1 MADGSLLFK
10 TALDDSGLV
19 KGLGNVKKVAVNA
32 FGVSAKAV
40 TAVTGAM
47 TAGLAAL
54 TTSSVK
60 AYADYEQLVGGV
72 ETLFKSSEGIVLN
85 YANNAYKT
93 AGLSANAYMETVT
106 SFSAS
111 LLQSLGGDTEE
122 AAKKADKAITDMS
135 DNANKMGTSMQSIQD
150 AYQGFA
156 KQNYTMLDN
165 LKLGYGGTKEE
176 MQRLLDDATKLS
188 GVKFDISSYADIV
201 DAIHVVQDNLDITG
215 TTAKEASTTI
225 QGSIA
230 AMGAA
235 WTNFMTGMADPDQD
249 FDALL
254 NNLVESVV
262 TVADNLVP
270 RLVGTVPRL
279 VDGLSQVATK
289 LSGYL
294 PEITQSVLPALL
306 AGASSLS
313 ESFVAA
319 LPEILSVMLELAPDL
334 VEIGIGLIGALAQGI
349 VDSLPQILDASAKI
363 ADEILKGIVDLCPAL
378 APITDAIQL
387 IRENMDTLIPIVVS
401 LTAAF
406 VAWKSAIAIVNLV
419 NAFTKATKAMTLAQ
433 IASNAAQ
440 KLLNATMLANPFVL
454 IATLVAG
461 LVAAFIYFWNTSEEF
476 RQFWI
481 GLWESI
487 KAVASAVID
496 GIVGFFT
503 ETIPNAISAFKD
515 FVVNNWQALLMLLN
529 PVTMLAGIF
538 KLVYDN
544 CEVFRSFVDGFVQDI
559 KNFFV
564 NAWNAVV
571 AFFTVTVPQLPETV
585 MYCLGYLLGSIIKWG
600 LDLISWAQ
608 TNIPIFIDNV
618 VTFFA
623 ELPGKIWAWLLAVI
637 NNIGIWAGDMAA
649 KATAAGTQFL
659 SIMISFF
666 AQLPGRVWTWLK
678 NVIGNVTL
686 FVADMAGKATAAG
699 KGFFDNIVNALLDLP
714 SKMAEIGGN
723 IVSGIW
729 QGISDGWK
737 WLLDSVKNLAT
748 SLFNGAKDALD
759 IHSPSKKFKWLGEM
773 CVEGMDEPLA
783 DYNPYD
789 TLKKT
794 MTYGSFPADLKVHT
808 SGIASMVQGV
818 KNTAENVRSGMSGI
832 VGNAQD
838 KFDYD
843 LMGQAMK
850 GAVNGIPL
858 MMDGKVVGKIVAPY
872 VDTEIGR
879 LNERRT

>member
-294 PEITQSVLPALL
+294 PEIAQSVLPALL

-319 LPEILSVMLELAPDL
+319 LPEILSVILELAPDL
-334 VEIGIGLIGALAQGI
+334 VEIGIGLIGALVQGI
-349 VDSLPQILDASAKI
+349 VDSLPQIIDAAGQIAEAVLD
-363 ADEILKGIVDLCPAL
+363 GIGDLCPAL
-378 APITDAIQL
+378 QPVTDAIQA
-387 IRENMDTLIPIVVS
+387 IGDNMDVLIPIVIS

-461 LVAAFIYFWNTSEEF
+461 LVAAFIYFWNTSEGF
-476 RQFWI
+476 REFWI

-487 KAVASAVID
+487 KTVASAVID

-503 ETIPNAISAFKD
+503 ETIPNAIAAFKD

-559 KNFFV
+559 KNFFI

-585 MYCLGYLLGSIIKWG
+585 MYWLGYLLGSIIKWG
-600 LDLISWAQ
+600 LDLINWAQ
-608 TNIPIFIDNV
+608 TNIPIFIGKV
-618 VTFFA
+618 VSFFSQ
-623 ELPGKIWAWLLAVI
+623 LPEKIWGWLQKTISNLAKF
-637 NNIGIWAGDMAA
+637 AGDMVV
-649 KATAAGTQFL
+649 KAT
-659 SIMISFF
+659 S
-666 AQLPGRVWTWLK
+666 
-678 NVIGNVTL
+678 
-686 FVADMAGKATAAG
+686 AG

-759 IHSPSKKFKWLGEM
+759 IHSPSKKFRWLGEM

-794 MTYGSFPADLKVHT
+794 MKYGSLPADLKGHT

-818 KNTAENVRSGMSGI
+818 KNTAENVRSRMSGI

-843 LMGQAMK
+843 LMGRAMK